1 MQPGILDGIRV
12 IDLSQDIAGPSC
24 TKMLAEMGAE
34 VIKIERPGVGD
45 PTRRAGPFRADVP
58 NSEASGLFLYLNTG
72 KKGITLDIKSS
83 VGRKLL
89 AEMVKQADILVES
102 FEPKDVEVMGLD
114 YETLEAINSRLIVT
128 SVSNFGHTGPY
139 RDYKATDIVSF
150 AMGGSMSLVGEPD
163 RPPLKLPG
171 PMTHYWAGVHAFS
184 GTMVAFM
191 YREFSGEGQHV
202 DVSILETTASQTNSE
217 YLRYAYK
224 GESSVR
230 AGNTARYMGGINQ
243 LQRTKDGG
251 YVIVATTPW
260 ENFLQ
265 LIEKPELAS
274 DPRFATREDRM
285 KQGQELDSY
294 ISEYTAGLPKE
305 EVLQK
310 AQAHRMTWAPINTV
324 ADLFTSPQLESR
336 GYFKTLDH
344 PVAGSL
350 QYPGFP
356 VSFDNTAIRH
366 ERAPLLGE
374 HNLDVYTELLGLSK
388 EDLVKLRQLDVI

>member
-12 IDLSQDIAGPSC
+12 LDLSQDIAGASC

-34 VIKIERPGVGD
+34 VVKIEPPGIGD
-45 PTRRAGPFRADVP
+45 PTRRAGPFRDDSP
-58 NSEASGLFLYLNTG
+58 DTEASGLFLYLNTG
-72 KKGITLDIKSS
+72 KKGITLDVTSS
-83 VGRKLL
+83 SGRSILERL
-89 AEMVKQADILVES
+89 VAQADILVES
-102 FEPKDVEVMGLD
+102 LEPKDLEDLGLT
-114 YETLEAINSRLIVT
+114 YEALEKINPRIIVT
-128 SVSNFGHTGPY
+128 SVSNFGHSGPY
-139 RDYKATDIVSF
+139 RDHKATDIVSF

-171 PMTHYWAGVHAFS
+171 PMTHYWAGVHAFT
-184 GTMVAFM
+184 GTMVALM

-202 DVSILETTASQTNSE
+202 DVSILETVASQTNSE

-224 GESSVR
+224 GESSTKT
-230 AGNTARYMGGINQ
+230 GNTARYMGGVNQ

-265 LIEKPELAS
+265 LIEKPDLAS

-285 KQGQELDSY
+285 IHGRGLDQY
-294 ISEYTAGLPKE
+294 IAEYTTGHLKE
-305 EVLQK
+305 EIFQT
-310 AQAHRMTWAPINTV
+310 AQSHRMTWAPINTV
-324 ADLFTSPQLESR
+324 ADLFTSSQLESR

-344 PVAGSL
+344 PVAGDL
-350 QYPGFP
+350 RYLGFP
-356 VSFDNTAIRH
+356 VTFDDTAIRH

-374 HNLDVYTELLGLSK
+374 HDVEVYAGLGLSR
-388 EDLVKLRQLDVI
+388 EDLVKLRQLGVI